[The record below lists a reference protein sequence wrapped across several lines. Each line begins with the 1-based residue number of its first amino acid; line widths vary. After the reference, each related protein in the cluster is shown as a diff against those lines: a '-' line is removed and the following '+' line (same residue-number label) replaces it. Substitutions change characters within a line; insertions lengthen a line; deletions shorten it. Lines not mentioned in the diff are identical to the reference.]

1 MCVCSCVCVCVCSYA
16 HIHMGVMT
24 IIKDV
29 FKSLRGSGGNKEW
42 GEQRR
47 NWREGD
53 ENDLNT

>member
-1 MCVCSCVCVCVCSYA
+1 
-16 HIHMGVMT
+16 MGVMT

-29 FKSLRGSGGNKEW
+29 FTSLRGSGGNKEW